1 MTFVNSRAFAVRLAM
16 CVLMSLLAAGCASY
30 RVATSLPLKKP
41 AAPMPADTQFRI
53 AAVKFVTPT
62 NVSNCGLP
70 AFGTYQPGNE
80 EIRNKLMVSAMKAYP
95 KVFSEEPAAIPVEV
109 TVTRSANSTEL
120 GGEVCASCL
129 TLTILPLRS
138 KDRTEYTVQVQ
149 VVGGAAGEKLAA
161 PISFSREDTS
171 WMSIVPTGWI
181 PVPGGKGARAWGMDS
196 AIQKGGDLTLS
207 SCVEAIVTAIRRVDA
222 ETWQRSLRPGE
233 NSGEKK

>member
-1 MTFVNSRAFAVRLAM
+1 MTPVNSRVVVRLTA
-16 CVLMSLLAAGCASY
+16 CLLMLLFAAGCASY
-30 RVATSLPLKKP
+30 RVDTSLQPKKP
-41 AAPMPADTQFRI
+41 AAPMPADVQFRV

-62 NVSNCGLP
+62 NVPSGGLP
-70 AFGTYQPGNE
+70 AFGSYQPGNE
-80 EIRNKLMVSAMKAYP
+80 EIRNKLMMVAMKAHP
-95 KVFSEEPAAIPVEV
+95 KVFSEEPAAIPLEV
-109 TVTRSANSTEL
+109 TVTRSANTTEL

-138 KDRTEYTVQVQ
+138 MDKTDYTVQVQ
-149 VVGGAAGEKLAA
+149 VMEGPASEKLGA

-171 WMSIVPTGWI
+171 WMSILPTGWI

-222 ETWQRSLRPGE
+222 ESWQKKRPTGT
-233 NSGEKK
+233 SDEKK